1 METKI
6 KIEGMSCQH
15 CVQTIQNELQKVDG
29 VKKVDVILDDK
40 IAIVVHNENL
50 SINKLVEVIEEQGF
64 EANL

>member
-6 KIEGMSCQH
+6 KIEGMSCQR

-40 IAIVVHNENL
+40 IAIIVHNENL